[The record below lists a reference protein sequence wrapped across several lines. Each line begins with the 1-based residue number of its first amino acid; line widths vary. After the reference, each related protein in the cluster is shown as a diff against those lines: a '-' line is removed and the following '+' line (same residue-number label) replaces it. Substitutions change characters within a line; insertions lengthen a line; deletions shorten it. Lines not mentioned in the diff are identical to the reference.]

1 VPGLTRFIT
10 PAGRLLP
17 TPILRAKSIRTR
29 VCTRQTPAL
38 SYVAVSIG
46 RWPAPTKSSTQ
57 RAGFAPIVADA
68 EAGFGGTLNAFEIM
82 KAFIGAGAAG
92 VHFEDLSLQ

>member
-1 VPGLTRFIT
+1 
-10 PAGRLLP
+10 
-17 TPILRAKSIRTR
+17 
-29 VCTRQTPAL
+29 
-38 SYVAVSIG
+38 
-46 RWPAPTKSSTQ
+46 
-57 RAGFAPIVADA
+57 VADA

>member
-1 VPGLTRFIT
+1 MKSCSVGIMSMPTS
-10 PAGRLLP
+10 GRLTFNRPLGVDFDWENSSS
-17 TPILRAKSIRTR
+17 ILLCRRINRALARADQIEHPEGGVRADR
-29 VCTRQTPAL
+29 V
-38 SYVAVSIG
+38 
-46 RWPAPTKSSTQ
+46 
-57 RAGFAPIVADA
+57 VADA